1 MKNSVQ
7 SNIRSGLLA
16 AVITGSL
23 VLSAASAFA
32 ADVILSGDVGAITT
46 ITTGSAASLGSTLGT
61 AGLSDFTVATATEK
75 NNVTAGYVVTL
86 HSANA
91 AAESSGSRNVSRLR
105 LVGNTTHTPIT
116 YTMKY
121 GGTSVSLGATTGE
134 ATFTRNTYGTD
145 AVNTPDGV
153 DKALQVSTSA
163 ATSNEAGTYTDTVT
177 LTIAAK

>member
-16 AVITGSL
+16 AAITGSL

-32 ADVILSGDVGAITT
+32 ADVILSGSVGAITT
-46 ITTGSAASLGSTLGT
+46 ITTGGDTSLGSTLGT

-86 HSANA
+86 HSASA
-91 AAESSGSRNVSRLR
+91 AAASSGSRNVSKLQ
-105 LVGNTTHTPIT
+105 LDGTGTATKKTII

-121 GGTSVSLGATTGE
+121 GGTSVSLGASTGE
-134 ATFTRNTYGTD
+134 AAFDRD
-145 AVNTPDGV
+145 AVVNTPSGD
-153 DKALQVSTSA
+153 DKALQVTTSA